1 MSMPHL
7 RLAPTPTTD
16 VAAAASDAET
26 IRVVL
31 ADDHALMRRA
41 LRLLLES
48 QDGVEVIAEAGN
60 LASLAGHVDRHRP
73 HVLLLDLGMLDGSS
87 SDLIRQLRERAPET
101 RIVIV
106 TMEENPVFAQR
117 ALSAG
122 ASGFVLKDLAD
133 EDLVEA
139 VRLAARGEQYL
150 SPRLAL
156 SLEGMH
162 RAINGNRLTVREV
175 EILRLIT
182 LGHTSVE
189 IARKLRLSPR
199 TVETHRARIHRK
211 LGLTTRAE
219 LVAYALRRGLLR
231 T

>member
-1 MSMPHL
+1 MSTPHL
-7 RLAPTPTTD
+7 RLAPTPTPD
-16 VAAAASDAET
+16 VPAAATDAET

-48 QDGVEVIAEAGN
+48 EDGVEVIAESGD
-60 LASLAGHVDRHRP
+60 LSSLVGHVDGHRP

-87 SDLIRQLRERAPET
+87 SDLIRQLREHAPAT

-106 TMEENPVFAQR
+106 TMEENPMFAQR
-117 ALSAG
+117 ALASG

-133 EDLVEA
+133 EELVEA

-156 SLEGMH
+156 SLEDMQ
-162 RAINGNRLTVREV
+162 RAVNGNRLTVREV
-175 EILRLIT
+175 EILRLIA